1 MRLRRPGRRSAAALA
16 VGLIGLVSAPV
27 AGGATPIGEAF
38 DPTQTCEGGY
48 TYIQNSSPAD
58 SYAAPTDGV
67 ITSWSM
73 RGGVPQTTSRLKVVR
88 RVAQGV
94 FLIVGEGDIVSA
106 PAGALVTSPT
116 RVPVQAGDIIG
127 IHFIS
132 GRCYRFAG
140 GFSYASFAGDPPVGT
155 TQTFSVV
162 ASPLQFDV
170 AASLEPDA
178 DNDGFG
184 DETQDACPADPAVHE
199 NPCDRIAPSAA
210 ITKRPKDKTKKKIAT
225 FEFSGTDSR
234 ALASFQCSVDGGAF
248 VPCTSPHTV
257 KVKKGKH
264 SFQVRA
270 IDQAGNV
277 GSPSTDDWKVKKK
290 KRGR

>member
-1 MRLRRPGRRSAAALA
+1 MRRRRLGRRSAAALA
-16 VGLIGLVSAPV
+16 LGLIGLVAPV
-27 AGGATPIGEAF
+27 AGAATPIGEAF

-48 TYIQNSSPAD
+48 TYIQNSSPGD

-73 RGGVPQTTSRLKVVR
+73 RGGIPQTTSRLKVVR

-94 FLIVGEGDIVSA
+94 FFIVGEGDIVSA
-106 PAGALVTSPT
+106 PAGVLVTSPT

-140 GFSYASFAGDPPVGT
+140 GFSYASLAGDPTVGT

-170 AASLEPDA
+170 AANLEPDA

-184 DETQDACPADPAVHE
+184 DETQDACPADPAVQE
-199 NPCDRIAPSAA
+199 APCDRLAPSAA
-210 ITKRPKDKTKKKIAT
+210 ITKRPKDKTKKKTAT
-225 FEFSGTDSR
+225 FEFSGTDTR
-234 ALASFQCSVDGGAF
+234 AIASFQCSLDGKPFAT
-248 VPCTSPHTV
+248 CTSPHTV
-257 KVKKGKH
+257 KVTKGKH
-264 SFQVRA
+264 TFHVRA

-277 GSPSTDDWKVKKK
+277 GTPASDSWKRKKW
-290 KRGR
+290 RR